1 MKRLFDFLMRKYY
14 FGLKWYASS
23 GIEEELIAQVFYIQA
38 LICGLRI
45 LYQIDPQKIL
55 GYITFTI
62 FHILSMYIL
71 GYLSSLWELD
81 PKEEIFTNTY
91 RTVNIVLAIG
101 AILAKVPCYILLIVG
116 ATICG
121 FVSFILMEKIDDFEN
136 TLVTWKNRYAHTL
149 FVRIFDKIP
158 YKPIA
163 LIDFLSMIFAII
175 AINTLPISI
184 IYRFIISIIYGL
196 YIPFIVVMADD
207 GMSFYEAML

>member
-101 AILAKVPCYILLIVG
+101 SILAKVPCYILLIVG
-116 ATICG
+116 AT
-121 FVSFILMEKIDDFEN
+121 MEKIDDFEN

-196 YIPFIVVMADD
+196 SIPFIVVMADD

>member
-1 MKRLFDFLMRKYY
+1 M
-14 FGLKWYASS
+14 
-23 GIEEELIAQVFYIQA
+23 
-38 LICGLRI
+38 
-45 LYQIDPQKIL
+45 
-55 GYITFTI
+55 
-62 FHILSMYIL
+62 
-71 GYLSSLWELD
+71 WELD

-101 AILAKVPCYILLIVG
+101 SILAKVPCYILLIVG

-121 FVSFILMEKIDDFEN
+121 FVSFILMEIIDNFEN
-136 TLVTWKNRYAHTL
+136 VLINLKNRYAHTL

-196 YIPFIVVMADD
+196 SIPFIVVMADD

>member
-136 TLVTWKNRYAHTL
+136 EINQIEFNKNELNKKWQEQKQYENLNFSVDDLLIIQDKHQIDELMNLYLFFKSMSKKRY
-149 FVRIFDKIP
+149 
-158 YKPIA
+158 
-163 LIDFLSMIFAII
+163 
-175 AINTLPISI
+175 
-184 IYRFIISIIYGL
+184 
-196 YIPFIVVMADD
+196 
-207 GMSFYEAML
+207 

>member
-1 MKRLFDFLMRKYY
+1 MKRLFDFLMRKYC

-45 LYQIDPQKIL
+45 LYQMDPQKIL

-101 AILAKVPCYILLIVG
+101 SILAKVPCYILLIVG

-121 FVSFILMEKIDDFEN
+121 FASFILMEKIDDFE
-136 TLVTWKNRYAHTL
+136 KARYSL
-149 FVRIFDKIP
+149 QINQMKGIEVSKEEQDKLEQKYMEMMKEPKIKEYFDAEMRFNVLLTDVNK
-158 YKPIA
+158 
-163 LIDFLSMIFAII
+163 II
-175 AINTLPISI
+175 A
-184 IYRFIISIIYGL
+184 
-196 YIPFIVVMADD
+196 
-207 GMSFYEAML
+207 EAVKEVL

>member
-45 LYQIDPQKIL
+45 LYQMDPQKIL
-55 GYITFTI
+55 GYMTFTI

-71 GYLSSLWELD
+71 GYFSSLWALD

-91 RTVNIVLAIG
+91 RTINIVLAIG

-149 FVRIFDKIP
+149 LVRIFDKIP

-163 LIDFLSMIFAII
+163 LIDFLSIIFAII
-175 AINTLPISI
+175 AINTFPISI
-184 IYRFIISIIYGL
+184 FYRFVASIIFGL
-196 YIPFIVVMADD
+196 SIPFIVVMADD